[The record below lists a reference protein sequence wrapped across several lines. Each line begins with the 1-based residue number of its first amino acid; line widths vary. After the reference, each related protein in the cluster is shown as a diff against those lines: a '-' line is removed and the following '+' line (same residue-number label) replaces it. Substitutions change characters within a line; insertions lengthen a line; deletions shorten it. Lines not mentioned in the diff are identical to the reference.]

1 MDFSTPSRSLRSLSR
16 RNPPLPAE
24 AVDVGGRI
32 LKLHDRLFAG
42 AEDEAA
48 ASAATRQEEQE
59 AGPYEEYG
67 RLILMLVEMGRGAGD
82 GGTGTGSGSTKR
94 RWEPLAIGLHLA
106 NDYLERLGRSV
117 LVSSAAAAAAA
128 TDATTYFD
136 GPRVPTLTAVGP
148 GSTGVTHASS
158 TGARAGAATGASG
171 DDASASAALIPK
183 SILVALFPNSNGG
196 GDDNDSSYS
205 LPTAFCRPL
214 LSVARD
220 NLEHSEP
227 RVRGLVARVV
237 GSHARLATLLPAFVA
252 SSSSPSETTAGICV
266 AGSAVAT
273 LTAQRRSLHAHIQ
286 RSLQAQLAAGR
297 DEAGPELSRDS
308 TGALDDTTG
317 WRSVETSL
325 QAVAAYVN
333 GCGGAYVTDGD
344 DLLPSGT
351 AQDGHT
357 TDAVD
362 DEAKGGAA
370 DLATENDG
378 TLLAALRY
386 CSISHVNRHVRAAG
400 VQVLEQ
406 LIHSV
411 VAAGGGSMEMLTDP
425 QAALRVIIVD
435 VLKTTLADNWSQ
447 VRMAGSVLNRAFW
460 LALLQNPLPPGVDL
474 EETTAALYPVL
485 LPRMCL
491 NRFYLAQGVKLYS
504 HETWR
509 LVFGRTAGEGLRR
522 VAENAGVICR
532 YYIKMADADNHA
544 VREASC
550 QAIAELAHKI
560 GSHPTC
566 AEYLAP
572 YVPMLL
578 QGLLMCFH
586 DESWPVRDEACLAC
600 GTFVRAYPE
609 ECRPDLKTL
618 FERWTEQL
626 TDQIWSVRENA
637 AVALGDAIVAYGQP
651 MFDEV
656 LRVVQTNLPT
666 AREQPA
672 MTREEYKRLQNDIDA
687 HTNSQL
693 YSCGSLAPK
702 LGKGRKDGAGR
713 IGCCNGALTRE
724 RMPWE
729 ATDGCIYLIRELC
742 VRCTGSG
749 EAAAQGVVLSDEV
762 LLPLLTELEDVCRCK
777 HFPQSDDMRATL
789 WRQLPIMA
797 NALGKNRF
805 KRQYLHI
812 FLDLLAANLDAD
824 RSGSGASQLS
834 VHAAGQCA
842 EELARLVGFGI
853 FRGRLEAEGEWQVE
867 AFDRAMEDRK
877 RQAHMGPPVE
887 QGFSPFG
894 PANLIPQ
901 HLQAPPPIPATVGAM
916 KSAAAAPAPQAPP
929 RPDGGFERELSL

>member
-1 MDFSTPSRSLRSLSR
+1 MDFSTPTRSLQSLSR

-24 AVDVGGRI
+24 MVDLGSR
-32 LKLHDRLFAG
+32 LLELHGLLFAAGTAG
-42 AEDEAA
+42 AESNETTT
-48 ASAATRQEEQE
+48 ATQE
-59 AGPYEEYG
+59 ACEEYG
-67 RLILMLVEMGRGAGD
+67 KHILDMIGMGRSGAGGGD
-82 GGTGTGSGSTKR
+82 GGVDSDKNGQAR
-94 RWEPLAIGLHLA
+94 MRWEPLAVGLHLA
-106 NDYLERLGRSV
+106 NDYLEQLGRSV
-117 LVSSAAAAAAA
+117 SAATATSAGAGAAGE
-128 TDATTYFD
+128 ATTYFE

-148 GSTGVTHASS
+148 GSTGVSHATTAASS
-158 TGARAGAATGASG
+158 KQPDAQSSAASG
-171 DDASASAALIPK
+171 DASATIPK
-183 SILVALFPNSNGG
+183 EVLTVLFGCKS
-196 GDDNDSSYS
+196 DST
-205 LPTAFCRPL
+205 PAAFCQPL
-214 LSVARD
+214 LTLAQA

-227 RVRGLVARVV
+227 RVRSLVARVV
-237 GSHARLATLLPAFVA
+237 GSHARLATLLALMA
-252 SSSSPSETTAGICV
+252 SHGDTANMSESV
-266 AGSAVAT
+266 SM
-273 LTAQRRSLHAHIQ
+273 LSDQRHSLHAYIQ
-286 RSLQAQLAAGR
+286 QSLQTQLSLGR
-297 DEAGPELSRDS
+297 DESGHKSRDS

-325 QAVAAYVN
+325 QAVAAYIN
-333 GCGGAYVTDGD
+333 GCGGAYVKD
-344 DLLPSGT
+344 DAPPGT

-357 TDAVD
+357 AD
-362 DEAKGGAA
+362 DGAKGAA
-370 DLATENDG
+370 DLSTEDDG

-411 VAAGGGSMEMLTDP
+411 VAAGSSSMGMLTDP
-425 QAALRVIIVD
+425 ASPLRVVIVD

-447 VRMAGSVLNRAFW
+447 VRMAGSVLNRVFW
-460 LALLQNPLPPGVDL
+460 LALLQNPLPEGVAL
-474 EETTAALYPVL
+474 EETTAPLYPIL

-509 LVFGRTAGEGLRR
+509 LVFGQTAGEGLRR
-522 VAENAGVICR
+522 VAENAGAVCR

-560 GSHPTC
+560 GSHPTY

-609 ECRPDLKTL
+609 ECQPDLKTL

-656 LRVVQTNLPT
+656 LQVVKTNLPT

-672 MTREEYKRLQNDIDA
+672 MTREEYKRRQNDIDA

-742 VRCTGSG
+742 FRCTGSG
-749 EAAAQGVVLSDEV
+749 EAVAQGVILSDEV

-834 VHAAGQCA
+834 IHAAGQCA
-842 EELARLVGFGI
+842 EELARLVGPGI

-867 AFDRAMEDRK
+867 AFDRAMEERK
-877 RQAHMGPPVE
+877 KTAHMGPPSE

-894 PANLIPQ
+894 PAGLIPQ
-901 HLQAPPPIPATVGAM
+901 HLHAATPPIPMTVGGMHPAV
-916 KSAAAAPAPQAPP
+916 SAAKAPQAPP
-929 RPDGGFERELSL
+929 RPDNAFEREMSL

>member
-1 MDFSTPSRSLRSLSR
+1 MT
-16 RNPPLPAE
+16 
-24 AVDVGGRI
+24 
-32 LKLHDRLFAG
+32 
-42 AEDEAA
+42 
-48 ASAATRQEEQE
+48 ASP
-59 AGPYEEYG
+59 G
-67 RLILMLVEMGRGAGD
+67 
-82 GGTGTGSGSTKR
+82 
-94 RWEPLAIGLHLA
+94 
-106 NDYLERLGRSV
+106 N
-117 LVSSAAAAAAA
+117 AAAA
-128 TDATTYFD
+128 TND
-136 GPRVPTLTAVGP
+136 L
-148 GSTGVTHASS
+148 
-158 TGARAGAATGASG
+158 AR
-171 DDASASAALIPK
+171 
-183 SILVALFPNSNGG
+183 
-196 GDDNDSSYS
+196 
-205 LPTAFCRPL
+205 
-214 LSVARD
+214 SV
-220 NLEHSEP
+220 SM
-227 RVRGLVARVV
+227 
-237 GSHARLATLLPAFVA
+237 
-252 SSSSPSETTAGICV
+252 
-266 AGSAVAT
+266 
-273 LTAQRRSLHAHIQ
+273 LTAQRHSLHAYIQ
-286 RSLQAQLAAGR
+286 DSLQTQLALGR
-297 DEAGPELSRDS
+297 DESGPKSRDS

-325 QAVAAYVN
+325 QAVAAYIN
-333 GCGGAYVTDGD
+333 GCGGAYVRDDGAED
-344 DLLPSGT
+344 HAAAGT
-351 AQDGHT
+351 AQDGQAQAAT
-357 TDAVD
+357 TTIDRLSSED
-362 DEAKGGAA
+362 
-370 DLATENDG
+370 DG

-406 LIHSV
+406 LIHSI
-411 VAAGGGSMEMLTDP
+411 VAAGPDRMDMLTEP
-425 QAALRVIIVD
+425 SAPLRVVIVD

-447 VRMAGSVLNRAFW
+447 VRMAGSVLNRVFW
-460 LALLQNPLPPGVDL
+460 LALLQNPLPDGVVL
-474 EETTAALYPVL
+474 EDTTAPLYPVL

-509 LVFGRTAGEGLRR
+509 LVFGQTAGEGLRR
-522 VAENAGVICR
+522 VAENAGAVCR

-651 MFDEV
+651 MYDEV
-656 LRVVQTNLPT
+656 LRVVKTNLPT
-666 AREQPA
+666 ARDQPA
-672 MTREEYKRLQNDIDA
+672 MTREEYKRRQNDIDA

-749 EAAAQGVVLSDEV
+749 EAVAQGVVLSDEV

-842 EELARLVGFGI
+842 EELAKLVGFGI
-853 FRGRLEAEGEWQVE
+853 FRGRLEAEGERQVE
-867 AFDRAMEDRK
+867 AFDRAMEERK
-877 RQAHMGPPVE
+877 KTAHMGPPVE

-894 PANLIPQ
+894 PAGLIPQ
-901 HLQAPPPIPATVGAM
+901 HLQASPPIPTTIGGVHP
-916 KSAAAAPAPQAPP
+916 SAAGVSAPHATSG
-929 RPDGGFERELSL
+929 PDNAFERELSL